1 MQLKKEEKF
10 QNYGRSLG
18 LTTEEESSSGVDD
31 LLRVVGTENSGSR

>member
-10 QNYGRSLG
+10 QNYGSHMCF
-18 LTTEEESSSGVDD
+18 TTEEESSSGVDD

>member
-10 QNYGRSLG
+10 RNYGRSLG
-18 LTTEEESSSGVDD
+18 LATEEESSSVVDD